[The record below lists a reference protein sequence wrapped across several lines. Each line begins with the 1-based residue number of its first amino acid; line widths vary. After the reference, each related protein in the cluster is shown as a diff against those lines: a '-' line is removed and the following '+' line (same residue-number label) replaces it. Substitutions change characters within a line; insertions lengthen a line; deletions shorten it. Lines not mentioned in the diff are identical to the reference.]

1 VPRRSLIAGA
11 LLFAAPVLLAAC
23 GGSTAA
29 TITVG
34 DVAPAA
40 SAPAALPVATVEVG
54 PGPVHQV
61 VRRAGYRLTIRVSPN
76 RATSPNR
83 VVVGVSQ
90 DGMPVTGA
98 RVTLSA
104 AMLTMD
110 MGTARYDLA
119 GDGTYS
125 VHTPP
130 WLMPGLW
137 ELAVSVRPPGGP
149 PVSVGLVDHL
159 RA

>member
-1 VPRRSLIAGA
+1 VPRRSLTAGV
-11 LLFAAPVLLAAC
+11 LLCVAPVLLAAC
-23 GGSTAA
+23 GTSTAA

-40 SAPAALPVATVEVG
+40 APALPVATVEVG
-54 PGPVHQV
+54 PAA
-61 VRRAGYRLTIRVSPN
+61 VRKVLTRAGYRLTIRVSPN
-76 RATSPNR
+76 RATRPNR

-98 RVTLSA
+98 RVTVSA
-104 AMLTMD
+104 SMLTMD
-110 MGTARYDLA
+110 MGTAQYELH
-119 GDGTYS
+119 GSGTYS
-125 VHTPP
+125 AHTPA

-137 ELAVSVRPPGGP
+137 ELAVRVRPPGGP
-149 PVSVGLVDHL
+149 AIAVGLVDQM